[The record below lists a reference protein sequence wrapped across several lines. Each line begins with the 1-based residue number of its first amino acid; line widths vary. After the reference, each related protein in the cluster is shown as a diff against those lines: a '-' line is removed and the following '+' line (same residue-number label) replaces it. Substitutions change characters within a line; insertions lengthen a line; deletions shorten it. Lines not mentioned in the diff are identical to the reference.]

1 MKKLLCIIFS
11 CVFLFSLTS
20 CAFIDRL
27 QGDMSQLDYN
37 EEGYLLYNEIT
48 YYRADDRFAVITE
61 DNDKVVELGWQSQFP
76 FFPDMHYYAFDE
88 DNPSFIFCENG
99 ESTLYTKGVYVRSD
113 YDLYTQVYTVEN
125 SNIEIPL
132 VSAMTQSGVETTAID
147 HETSMYLKMFLKK
160 FTIDCHSLPDGSILL
175 TGLLQQYAK
184 PLVPTTPCPVLA
196 YPSAW
201 LAGSATPP
209 CAIDLGHVIWQL
221 DGNKS
226 AAPESIFAERI
237 DLM

>member
-37 EEGYLLYNEIT
+37 EEGNLLYNEIT
-48 YYRADDRFAVITE
+48 YYRADDRFEVITE
-61 DNDKVVELGWQSQFP
+61 DNDKVVELGWRSQFP

-88 DNPSFIFCENG
+88 DNPLFIFCENG

-125 SNIEIPL
+125 SNIESPL
-132 VSAMTQSGVETTAID
+132 VSAVTQSDVEATAID
-147 HETSMYLKMFLKK
+147 HETDIYLRMFLKDDPR
-160 FTIDCHSLPDGSILL
+160 IQIELSGPY
-175 TGLLQQYAK
+175 QYDNHWYFIHAGETWLISDEFVAK
-184 PLVPTTPCPVLA
+184 LKANNIV
-196 YPSAW
+196 
-201 LAGSATPP
+201 
-209 CAIDLGHVIWQL
+209 
-221 DGNKS
+221 NK
-226 AAPESIFAERI
+226 
-237 DLM
+237 

>member
-1 MKKLLCIIFS
+1 MKKMLCIIFS

-37 EEGYLLYNEIT
+37 EEGNLLYNEIT
-48 YYRADDRFAVITE
+48 YYRADDRFEVITE
-61 DNDKVVELGWQSQFP
+61 DNDKVVELGWRSQFP

-88 DNPSFIFCENG
+88 DNPLFIFCENG

-132 VSAMTQSGVETTAID
+132 VSAVTQSDVEATAID
-147 HETSMYLKMFLKK
+147 HETYIYLKMFLKDDPRIQIELSGPYQYNDNWY
-160 FTIDCHSLPDGSILL
+160 FIY
-175 TGLLQQYAK
+175 TGE
-184 PLVPTTPCPVLA
+184 T
-196 YPSAW
+196 W
-201 LAGSATPP
+201 LISDEFVAMLKANNIVS
-209 CAIDLGHVIWQL
+209 
-221 DGNKS
+221 
-226 AAPESIFAERI
+226 E
-237 DLM
+237 

>member
-37 EEGYLLYNEIT
+37 EEGNLLYNEIT
-48 YYRADDRFAVITE
+48 YYRADDRFEVITE
-61 DNDKVVELGWQSQFP
+61 DNDKVVELGWRSQFP

-88 DNPSFIFCENG
+88 DNPLFIFCENG

-113 YDLYTQVYTVEN
+113 YDLYNKVYTVEN

-132 VSAMTQSGVETTAID
+132 VSAMTQSDVEATAID
-147 HETSMYLKMFLKK
+147 QETYIYLKMFLKDDPRIQIELSGPYQYNDNWY
-160 FTIDCHSLPDGSILL
+160 FIH
-175 TGLLQQYAK
+175 TGE
-184 PLVPTTPCPVLA
+184 
-196 YPSAW
+196 AW
-201 LAGSATPP
+201 LISDEFVAMLKANNILS
-209 CAIDLGHVIWQL
+209 
-221 DGNKS
+221 
-226 AAPESIFAERI
+226 E
-237 DLM
+237 